1 MCAGDVRVGTLP
13 CLPASGPLTSHPQG
27 SPLPPT
33 FDLQLKRGSAFL
45 AVCPGDL
52 WGQPDE
58 EGRRRPGVRDGR
70 AWRPL
75 LLWLFLCGS
84 PSGCKV
90 SATSVSLI
98 SQQRED
104 QTRLLRFGWKPP
116 GRGVAPSPST
126 WARALAGWERTA
138 RQPSVVLGRGWAG
151 PSWGPRAGRRA
162 PRPQASRG
170 TRHPKLGTF
179 PHGLTHGYRATPA
192 SPRRDVDVSSE
203 GAAHTQRPLR
213 SPVGAASAAVLGMWP
228 PLGAPPLRPFPVS
241 SGAAAS
247 CFPRR
252 SHLLSVPP
260 SILHLVLWSPRRAQR
275 PLEKDR
281 ATATNGSC
289 CPVAGGHACTNVPAP
304 GRRPPRSRRARV
316 RRCGR
321 AAAGPPETCA
331 PRIPAPVRPT
341 LGPAVCQ
348 QPRERHSSLFMDG
361 DGVGAKAVT
370 RRALWDP
377 KNRWRGVKG
386 PPYPLPLLVTDV
398 PSV

>member
-90 SATSVSLI
+90 SATLVSLI

-126 WARALAGWERTA
+126 WARGPGRAPLGSPPWCWGGD
-138 RQPSVVLGRGWAG
+138 GRGHPG
-151 PSWGPRAGRRA
+151 GRGQGGVH
-162 PRPQASRG
+162 PGHRPPEA
-170 TRHPKLGTF
+170 LGTF
-179 PHGLTHGYRATPA
+179 PHGLIDGYRATPA

-281 ATATNGSC
+281 AAATNGSC

-370 RRALWDP
+370 RRALWNP